1 MNAIGRC
8 ADRATRGDEMPDHA
22 SIYDHDA
29 AQYDRLVSRE
39 DVDGALARTIADL
52 IPQCVETVVEL
63 GAGTGRVTRLLAPR
77 AARVL
82 AFDAAAPMLA
92 VARARLDA
100 AGLGARVSLA
110 VGEHHAL
117 PAPDG
122 VADAVFA
129 GWAIAHAVGWYP
141 EGWRGRV
148 DAALAEI
155 ARVSR
160 PGARAVIIETLGTGT
175 ETPSPPAKLV
185 PFYAHLEAR
194 GFARRVIRTDYRF
207 ADAAELAELIGFFFG
222 PELATRYAGGRDVP
236 ECTGVWVREG

>member
-1 MNAIGRC
+1 
-8 ADRATRGDEMPDHA
+8 MPDHA

-63 GAGTGRVTRLLAPR
+63 GAGTGRVTRLLAP
-77 AARVL
+77 
-82 AFDAAAPMLA
+82 
-92 VARARLDA
+92 RARLDA